1 MSNVEKQLELI
12 KAIDKQ
18 LRSNIA
24 DLYMALNEV
33 NDPARSIEMLSVHVA
48 MLVDMIND
56 FKKK

>member
-1 MSNVEKQLELI
+1 MSAEDKKFELI

-24 DLYMALNEV
+24 DLYMALNDI
-33 NDPARSIEMLSVHVA
+33 NDPAKSIEMLSIHAA
-48 MLVDMIND
+48 MLVDMINE

>member
-1 MSNVEKQLELI
+1 MSSEEKKLELI

-24 DLYMALNEV
+24 DLYMALNDI
-33 NDPARSIEMLSVHVA
+33 NDPVKSIEMLSIHTA

>member
-1 MSNVEKQLELI
+1 MSAEDKKFELI

-24 DLYMALNEV
+24 DLYMALNDI
-33 NDPARSIEMLSVHVA
+33 NDPVKSIEMLSIHAA
-48 MLVDMIND
+48 MLVDMINE